1 MDCDARRSASTMTC
15 GTANDAV
22 VEDVGGDMIDFS
34 GSPTSRRDRDHAV
47 VGVDSGVSGGC
58 GGGIGD
64 VDVGGEE
71 DDLAKL
77 LSQLSLERYQPI
89 FEEQEVDIEA
99 FMTLNNEDLK
109 ELGIDAS
116 PARDQILGAI
126 KRLNDQK

>member
-1 MDCDARRSASTMTC
+1 
-15 GTANDAV
+15 
-22 VEDVGGDMIDFS
+22 MIDFTS
-34 GSPTSRRDRDHAV
+34 ENLAGPTIAGH
-47 VGVDSGVSGGC
+47 
-58 GGGIGD
+58 GD
-64 VDVGGEE
+64 EGH

-99 FMTLNNEDLK
+99 FLTLNNEDLK

-126 KRLNDQK
+126 HRLNEQKL